1 MKSKKEKELTIEEE
15 AQKFREENPEYAAM
29 KFESSEA
36 QILYLLKMKEEL
48 ELKNAI
54 LDREIEARD
63 REIEMLTRCNKVLK
77 NHHLQVAHINEM
89 NISSKQKL
97 KLLKLNAVNTL
108 REHIKIEWVYEITD
122 PESSIMKSKQDVIIL
137 IFLLDTIDKYGA
149 LN

>member
-1 MKSKKEKELTIEEE
+1 MKSKKEMTVEEK
-15 AQKFREENPEYAAM
+15 AQKFHEMHPDYPNFKTPEEEH
-29 KFESSEA
+29 
-36 QILYLLKMKEEL
+36 LYLLKMKEEL

-54 LDREIEARD
+54 LD

>member
-1 MKSKKEKELTIEEE
+1 MKSKKEKEMTVEEK
-15 AQKFREENPEYAAM
+15 AQKFHEMHPDYPNFKTPEEEH
-29 KFESSEA
+29 
-36 QILYLLKMKEEL
+36 LYLLKMKEEL
-48 ELKNAI
+48 ELKNAV
-54 LDREIEARD
+54 LDRLI
-63 REIEMLTRCNKVLK
+63 KVLE

-89 NISSKQKL
+89 NISSKQKI

-122 PESSIMKSKQDVIIL
+122 QESSIMKSKQDVIIL

>member
-1 MKSKKEKELTIEEE
+1 MKSKKEKEMTIEEE

-48 ELKNAI
+48 ELKNAV
-54 LDREIEARD
+54 LDRLI
-63 REIEMLTRCNKVLK
+63 KVLE

-89 NISSKQKL
+89 NISSKQKI

-122 PESSIMKSKQDVIIL
+122 QESSIMKSKQDVIIL

>member
-1 MKSKKEKELTIEEE
+1 MKSKKVVEMTVEEK
-15 AQKFREENPEYAAM
+15 AQKFHEMHPDYPNFKTPEEEH
-29 KFESSEA
+29 
-36 QILYLLKMKEEL
+36 LYLLKMKEEL
-48 ELKNAI
+48 ELKNAV
-54 LDREIEARD
+54 LDRLI
-63 REIEMLTRCNKVLK
+63 KVLK
-77 NHHLQVAHINEM
+77 NHHLQVAYINEM
-89 NISSKQKL
+89 NISSKQKI